1 MGQRNYLWNS
11 RESQWWEEHFN
22 QRRQHVQGLKP
33 GRRSSCLKTWEKA
46 DMAGTCEQEETSED
60 EVGKIGGFKSWG
72 VIWNTP
78 HTSCQRFE
86 ISFKWKL
93 KKETKNFAFLLNYHC
108 RKWTFRGKSGTPIS
122 NLGDNVAWIKVLKV
136 DMVTSKYD
144 VWFGGWNMSR
154 LYIVTLLI

>member
-1 MGQRNYLWNS
+1 
-11 RESQWWEEHFN
+11 
-22 QRRQHVQGLKP
+22 
-33 GRRSSCLKTWEKA
+33 
-46 DMAGTCEQEETSED
+46 MAGTCEQEETSED

-154 LYIVTLLI
+154 LYIVTLLILFTFCHKGGIICISEVIDISPSSLDSSLYLPTQHFAWCTLHIS